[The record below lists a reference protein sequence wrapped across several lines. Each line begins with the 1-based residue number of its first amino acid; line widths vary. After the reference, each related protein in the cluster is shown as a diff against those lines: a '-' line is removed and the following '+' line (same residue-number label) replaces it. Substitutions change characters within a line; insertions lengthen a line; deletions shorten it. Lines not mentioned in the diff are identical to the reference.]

1 MSENSPAGDDG
12 IAIGDD
18 NDVVMSEVAVGDD
31 NDVVMSETIPVGDDL
46 MVNDD
51 CTVITI
57 NVPQQGV
64 TIQVNLGSAA
74 VEICSK
80 SRPEEIVEMLHMMSH
95 DYRLSSDVFSVV
107 DLVTKEDAVEK
118 SALQQHE
125 ALPEDAMEQEAL
137 QELES
142 LTEDAMELEA
152 LQKLEELKE
161 QAMEQEALQ
170 QLEYISEESKTSKK
184 HKKSKQLKVET
195 YPETQ
200 QQIEAWNE
208 AHMVREALQ
217 KLEALKKEVVN
228 QEALHE
234 EAAKEEAV
242 QAESLHEEGT
252 NDEAEQPH
260 TLQELEAEAFHEEA
274 FREVFKDTFA
284 EIEQLS
290 LEEATKDEAVG
301 EALPVAPANFKAEVS
316 NCITEIMK
324 PYDAEDDE
332 EPKINIVGLYR
343 SEPYRPNTRG
353 LEGAGLAA
361 ARSLEQ
367 QYRGI
372 LELPPP
378 PTQPPRTP
386 LRSPSRGPR
395 GPRSA
400 ASSASCSSAAAQG
413 ADLTAP
419 QERWGRGRT
428 TEAWRPQPDKEG
440 GGRFGNRG
448 GKMKGWYTALHH
460 AKKFGPDAV
469 HAFYTSHPKPQP

>member
-12 IAIGDD
+12 IAVGDD
-18 NDVVMSEVAVGDD
+18 SDVVMSEVAVGDD

-46 MVNDD
+46 TMNDD
-51 CTVITI
+51 FTGITI

-74 VEICSK
+74 GEICSK
-80 SRPEEIVEMLHMMSH
+80 NRPEEIVEMLHMMSH

-170 QLEYISEESKTSKK
+170 ESTTESQHKK
-184 HKKSKQLKVET
+184 HKKSKKLNVET
-195 YPETQ
+195 YPETLQ
-200 QQIEAWNE
+200 QLVAMDE

-217 KLEALKKEVVN
+217 KLEASKKKVVN

-234 EAAKEEAV
+234 EAAK
-242 QAESLHEEGT
+242 
-252 NDEAEQPH
+252 DEAEQPQ
-260 TLQELEAEAFHEEA
+260 TLQELEAEAFHEET
-274 FREVFKDTFA
+274 FREVFKATFQ
-284 EIEQLS
+284 EMEQLV
-290 LEEATKDEAVG
+290 LEEATKDKAVG
-301 EALPVAPANFKAEVS
+301 EALPVAPASFKAEV
-316 NCITEIMK
+316 K
-324 PYDAEDDE
+324 PHDAEDDG
-332 EPKINIVGLYR
+332 EPKISIVGLYR
-343 SEPYRPNTRG
+343 SKPYRPNTRG
-353 LEGAGLAA
+353 LEKAGLAA
-361 ARSLEQ
+361 SRSLEQ
-367 QYRGI
+367 HYGG
-372 LELPPP
+372 LLDWSPP
-378 PTQPPRTP
+378 PTQPPRPP
-386 LRSPSRGPR
+386 LRSPSR

-469 HAFYTSHPKPQP
+469 HAFYKSHPKPQP

>member
-1 MSENSPAGDDG
+1 
-12 IAIGDD
+12 
-18 NDVVMSEVAVGDD
+18 
-31 NDVVMSETIPVGDDL
+31 

-51 CTVITI
+51 GTVITI

-95 DYRLSSDVFSVV
+95 DSRLSSDVFSVV

-184 HKKSKQLKVET
+184 HKKSKKLKVET
-195 YPETQ
+195 YPETLQ
-200 QQIEAWNE
+200 QLEALNE
-208 AHMVREALQ
+208 AYMVREALQ
-217 KLEALKKEVVN
+217 KLEASKKEVVN

-301 EALPVAPANFKAEVS
+301 EALPVAPASFKAEV
-316 NCITEIMK
+316 K
-324 PYDAEDDE
+324 PYDAEDDG
-332 EPKINIVGLYR
+332 EPKISIVGLYR
-343 SEPYRPNTRG
+343 SKPHRPNSQG
-353 LEGAGLAA
+353 LEQAGLAA
-361 ARSLEQ
+361 SRSLEQ
-367 QYRGI
+367 QYRGL
-372 LELPPP
+372 LEHRYANSPYTATFNVEG
-378 PTQPPRTP
+378 TQPPRTP
-386 LRSPSRGPR
+386 LRSPSR

>member
-12 IAIGDD
+12 IAVGDD

-31 NDVVMSETIPVGDDL
+31 NDVVMSETIPVGEDL

-64 TIQVNLGSAA
+64 TMQVNLGSAA
-74 VEICSK
+74 GEICSK
-80 SRPEEIVEMLHMMSH
+80 NRPEEIVEMLHMMSH

-184 HKKSKQLKVET
+184 HKKSKKLKVET
-195 YPETQ
+195 YPETLRQ
-200 QQIEAWNE
+200 LEALNE
-208 AHMVREALQ
+208 AYMVREALQ
-217 KLEALKKEVVN
+217 KLEASKKEVVN

-242 QAESLHEEGT
+242 QAESLHEEGA
-252 NDEAEQPH
+252 NDEAEQPK

-301 EALPVAPANFKAEVS
+301 EALPVAPASFKAEV
-316 NCITEIMK
+316 K
-324 PYDAEDDE
+324 PYDAEDDG
-332 EPKINIVGLYR
+332 EPKISIVGLYR
-343 SEPYRPNTRG
+343 SKPHRPNSQG
-353 LEGAGLAA
+353 LEQAGLAA
-361 ARSLEQ
+361 SRSLEQ
-367 QYRGI
+367 QYRGL
-372 LELPPP
+372 LEHRYANSPYTATFNVEG
-378 PTQPPRTP
+378 TQPPRTP
-386 LRSPSRGPR
+386 LRSPSR

>member
-12 IAIGDD
+12 IAVGDD

-170 QLEYISEESKTSKK
+170 QLEYINEKSKTSKK
-184 HKKSKQLKVET
+184 HKKSKKLKVET
-195 YPETQ
+195 YPETLQ
-200 QQIEAWNE
+200 QLEALNE
-208 AHMVREALQ
+208 AYMVREALQ
-217 KLEALKKEVVN
+217 KLEASKKEVVN

-242 QAESLHEEGT
+242 QPESLHEEGA
-252 NDEAEQPH
+252 NDEAEQPK

-274 FREVFKDTFA
+274 FREVFKDTFQ
-284 EIEQLS
+284 EIEQLL

-301 EALPVAPANFKAEVS
+301 EALPVAPASFKAEV
-316 NCITEIMK
+316 K
-324 PYDAEDDE
+324 PYDAEDDG
-332 EPKINIVGLYR
+332 EPKISIVGLYR
-343 SEPYRPNTRG
+343 SKPHSPHTRG
-353 LEGAGLAA
+353 LEKAGLAA
-361 ARSLEQ
+361 SRSLEQ
-367 QYRGI
+367 VYGH
-372 LELPPP
+372 LLDLPPQP
-378 PTQPPRTP
+378 PQPTQPPRPP
-386 LRSPSRGPR
+386 LRSPSR

>member
-12 IAIGDD
+12 IAVGDD

-31 NDVVMSETIPVGDDL
+31 NDVVMSETIPAGDDL
-46 MVNDD
+46 TMNDD
-51 CTVITI
+51 FTGITI

-74 VEICSK
+74 GEICSK

-152 LQKLEELKE
+152 LQKLQELKE

-170 QLEYISEESKTSKK
+170 ESTTESQHKKHKK
-184 HKKSKQLKVET
+184 HKKSKKLKVET
-195 YPETQ
+195 YTETLQ
-200 QQIEAWNE
+200 QLEAWDE
-208 AHMVREALQ
+208 AYMVREALQ
-217 KLEALKKEVVN
+217 KLEASKKKVVN

-234 EAAKEEAV
+234 EAAK
-242 QAESLHEEGT
+242 
-252 NDEAEQPH
+252 DEAEQPQ
-260 TLQELEAEAFHEEA
+260 TLQELEAEAFHEET
-274 FREVFKDTFA
+274 FREVFKETFQ
-284 EIEQLS
+284 EIEQLL

-301 EALPVAPANFKAEVS
+301 EALPVAPASFKAEV
-316 NCITEIMK
+316 K
-324 PYDAEDDE
+324 PYDAEDDG
-332 EPKINIVGLYR
+332 EPKISIVGLYR
-343 SEPYRPNTRG
+343 SKPYSPNTRG
-353 LEGAGLAA
+353 LEKAGLAA
-361 ARSLEQ
+361 SRSLEQ
-367 QYRGI
+367 GYGYLRDWS
-372 LELPPP
+372 PP
-378 PTQPPRTP
+378 PTQPPRPP
-386 LRSPSRGPR
+386 LRSPSR

-413 ADLTAP
+413 ADLRAP

-428 TEAWRPQPDKEG
+428 TEAWRPQPGKDG

-448 GKMKGWYTALHH
+448 GKMKGWYTALFH
-460 AKKFGPDAV
+460 AKKFGDDAV
-469 HAFYTSHPKPQP
+469 QAFLKSHPKPHQ

>member
-12 IAIGDD
+12 IAVGDD

-46 MVNDD
+46 TMNDD
-51 CTVITI
+51 FTGITI

-74 VEICSK
+74 EEICSK
-80 SRPEEIVEMLHMMSH
+80 NRPEEIVEMLHMMSH

-170 QLEYISEESKTSKK
+170 QLEYISEKSKTSKK
-184 HKKSKQLKVET
+184 HKKSKKLKVET
-195 YPETQ
+195 YPETLQ
-200 QQIEAWNE
+200 QLEALNE
-208 AHMVREALQ
+208 AYMVREALQ
-217 KLEALKKEVVN
+217 KLEASKKEVVN

-242 QAESLHEEGT
+242 QPESLHEEGA
-252 NDEAEQPH
+252 NDEAEQPK

-274 FREVFKDTFA
+274 FREVFKDTFQ
-284 EIEQLS
+284 EIEQLL

-301 EALPVAPANFKAEVS
+301 EALPVAPASFKAEV
-316 NCITEIMK
+316 K
-324 PYDAEDDE
+324 PYDAEDDG
-332 EPKINIVGLYR
+332 EPKISIVGLYR
-343 SEPYRPNTRG
+343 SKPYRPNTRG
-353 LEGAGLAA
+353 LEKAGLAA
-361 ARSLEQ
+361 SRSLEQ
-367 QYRGI
+367 HYGG
-372 LELPPP
+372 LLDWSPP
-378 PTQPPRTP
+378 PTQPPRPP
-386 LRSPSRGPR
+386 LRSPSR

-469 HAFYTSHPKPQP
+469 QAFYKSHPKPQP

>member
-31 NDVVMSETIPVGDDL
+31 NDVVMSETIPVGEDL

-51 CTVITI
+51 GTVITI

-80 SRPEEIVEMLHMMSH
+80 NRPEEIVEMLHMMSH

-170 QLEYISEESKTSKK
+170 ESTTESQHKKHKK
-184 HKKSKQLKVET
+184 HKKSKKLKVET
-195 YPETQ
+195 YPETLQ
-200 QQIEAWNE
+200 QLEALNE
-208 AHMVREALQ
+208 AYMVREALQ
-217 KLEALKKEVVN
+217 KLEASKKEVVN

-301 EALPVAPANFKAEVS
+301 EALPVAPASFKAEV
-316 NCITEIMK
+316 K
-324 PYDAEDDE
+324 PYDAEDDG
-332 EPKINIVGLYR
+332 EPKISIVGLYR
-343 SEPYRPNTRG
+343 SKPHRPNSQG
-353 LEGAGLAA
+353 LEPAGLAA
-361 ARSLEQ
+361 SRSLEQ
-367 QYRGI
+367 QYRGL
-372 LELPPP
+372 LEHRYENSPYTATFNVEG
-378 PTQPPRTP
+378 TQPPRTP
-386 LRSPSRGPR
+386 LRSPSR

>member
-31 NDVVMSETIPVGDDL
+31 NDVVMSETIPVGEDL

-51 CTVITI
+51 GTVITI

-170 QLEYISEESKTSKK
+170 QLEYINEKSKTSKK
-184 HKKSKQLKVET
+184 HKKSKKLKVET
-195 YPETQ
+195 YPETLQ
-200 QQIEAWNE
+200 QLEALNE
-208 AHMVREALQ
+208 AYMVREALQ
-217 KLEALKKEVVN
+217 KLEASKKEVVN

-242 QAESLHEEGT
+242 QPESLHEEGA
-252 NDEAEQPH
+252 NDEAEQPK

-274 FREVFKDTFA
+274 FREIFKDTFI
-284 EIEQLS
+284 ELEQLL

-301 EALPVAPANFKAEVS
+301 EALPVAPASFKAEV
-316 NCITEIMK
+316 K
-324 PYDAEDDE
+324 PYDAEDDG
-332 EPKINIVGLYR
+332 EPKISKRKLKK
-343 SEPYRPNTRG
+343 
-353 LEGAGLAA
+353 
-361 ARSLEQ
+361 Q
-367 QYRGI
+367 
-372 LELPPP
+372 
-378 PTQPPRTP
+378 
-386 LRSPSRGPR
+386 
-395 GPRSA
+395 
-400 ASSASCSSAAAQG
+400 
-413 ADLTAP
+413 
-419 QERWGRGRT
+419 
-428 TEAWRPQPDKEG
+428 
-440 GGRFGNRG
+440 NR
-448 GKMKGWYTALHH
+448 
-460 AKKFGPDAV
+460 
-469 HAFYTSHPKPQP
+469 

>member
-1 MSENSPAGDDG
+1 
-12 IAIGDD
+12 
-18 NDVVMSEVAVGDD
+18 
-31 NDVVMSETIPVGDDL
+31 
-46 MVNDD
+46 
-51 CTVITI
+51 
-57 NVPQQGV
+57 
-64 TIQVNLGSAA
+64 
-74 VEICSK
+74 
-80 SRPEEIVEMLHMMSH
+80 MLHMMSH

-184 HKKSKQLKVET
+184 HKKSKKLKVET
-195 YPETQ
+195 YPETLR
-200 QQIEAWNE
+200 QIEALNE
-208 AHMVREALQ
+208 AYMVREALQ
-217 KLEALKKEVVN
+217 KLEASKKEVVN

-301 EALPVAPANFKAEVS
+301 EALPVAPASFKAEV
-316 NCITEIMK
+316 K
-324 PYDAEDDE
+324 PYDAEDDG
-332 EPKINIVGLYR
+332 EPKKISIVGLYR

-367 QYRGI
+367 QHRWL

>member
-12 IAIGDD
+12 IAVGDD

-31 NDVVMSETIPVGDDL
+31 NDVVMPETIPVGDDL
-46 MVNDD
+46 TMNDD
-51 CTVITI
+51 FTVITM
-57 NVPQQGV
+57 NMPQQGL
-64 TIQVNLGSAA
+64 TIKVNLGSAA
-74 VEICSK
+74 EEICSK

-170 QLEYISEESKTSKK
+170 QPKYISEKSKTSKK
-184 HKKSKQLKVET
+184 HKKSKKLKVET
-195 YPETQ
+195 YPETLQ
-200 QQIEAWNE
+200 Q
-208 AHMVREALQ
+208 
-217 KLEALKKEVVN
+217 LEALTKVVVN

-234 EAAKEEAV
+234 EAAKEDAVQPESLHVEGAKEEAV
-242 QAESLHEEGT
+242 Q
-252 NDEAEQPH
+252 PK

-274 FREVFKDTFA
+274 FREVFKDTFL
-284 EIEQLS
+284 ELEQLL

-353 LEGAGLAA
+353 LEKAGLAA
-361 ARSLEQ
+361 SRSLDQ
-367 QYRGI
+367 QYRGL
-372 LELPPP
+372 LEWPRP
-378 PTQPPRTP
+378 PTQPLRTP
-386 LRSPSRGPR
+386 LRSPSRGPM
-395 GPRSA
+395 SA

-469 HAFYTSHPKPQP
+469 QAFYKSHPKPQP

>member
-1 MSENSPAGDDG
+1 
-12 IAIGDD
+12 
-18 NDVVMSEVAVGDD
+18 
-31 NDVVMSETIPVGDDL
+31 
-46 MVNDD
+46 
-51 CTVITI
+51 
-57 NVPQQGV
+57 
-64 TIQVNLGSAA
+64 
-74 VEICSK
+74 
-80 SRPEEIVEMLHMMSH
+80 
-95 DYRLSSDVFSVV
+95 
-107 DLVTKEDAVEK
+107 
-118 SALQQHE
+118 
-125 ALPEDAMEQEAL
+125 MEQEAL

-170 QLEYISEESKTSKK
+170 QPKYISEKSKTSKK
-184 HKKSKQLKVET
+184 HKKLKVET
-195 YPETQ
+195 YPETL

-208 AHMVREALQ
+208 AYMVREALQ

-242 QAESLHEEGT
+242 QAESLHEEGA
-252 NDEAEQPH
+252 NDEAEQQP
-260 TLQELEAEAFHEEA
+260 TWQELEAEALEETC
-274 FREVFKDTFA
+274 REVFKDTFQ
-284 EIEQLS
+284 EIEKLL
-290 LEEATKDEAVG
+290 LEEATENEAVG
-301 EALPVAPANFKAEVS
+301 EALPVAPASFKAEV
-316 NCITEIMK
+316 T
-324 PYDAEDDE
+324 PYYAEDDG
-332 EPKINIVGLYR
+332 EPKISIVGVYR
-343 SEPYRPNTRG
+343 SKPYRPNTRG
-353 LEGAGLAA
+353 REQAGLVAS
-361 ARSLEQ
+361 RSLEQ
-367 QYRGI
+367 QYRGL
-372 LELPPP
+372 LEFPRP

-386 LRSPSRGPR
+386 LRSPSR

-469 HAFYTSHPKPQP
+469 QAFYKSHPKPHQ

>member
-1 MSENSPAGDDG
+1 
-12 IAIGDD
+12 
-18 NDVVMSEVAVGDD
+18 
-31 NDVVMSETIPVGDDL
+31 
-46 MVNDD
+46 
-51 CTVITI
+51 
-57 NVPQQGV
+57 
-64 TIQVNLGSAA
+64 
-74 VEICSK
+74 
-80 SRPEEIVEMLHMMSH
+80 MSH
-95 DYRLSSDVFSVV
+95 DSRLSSDVFSVV

-170 QLEYISEESKTSKK
+170 QLEYSSEKSKTSKK
-184 HKKSKQLKVET
+184 HKKSEKLKVET
-195 YPETQ
+195 YPDTLQ
-200 QQIEAWNE
+200 QLEALNE
-208 AHMVREALQ
+208 AYMVREALQ
-217 KLEALKKEVVN
+217 KLEASKKEVVN

-242 QAESLHEEGT
+242 QAESLHEEGA
-252 NDEAEQPH
+252 NDEAEQPK

-301 EALPVAPANFKAEVS
+301 EALPVAPASFKAEV
-316 NCITEIMK
+316 K
-324 PYDAEDDE
+324 PYDAEDDG
-332 EPKINIVGLYR
+332 EPKISIVGLYR
-343 SEPYRPNTRG
+343 SKPHRPNSQG
-353 LEGAGLAA
+353 LEQAGLAA
-361 ARSLEQ
+361 SRSLEQ
-367 QYRGI
+367 QYRGL
-372 LELPPP
+372 LEFPLP
-378 PTQPPRTP
+378 PTQPPRPP
-386 LRSPSRGPR
+386 LRSPSR

-469 HAFYTSHPKPQP
+469 QAFYQSHPKPQP